1 MPQIYALGGMPIQ
14 KIPQL
19 RVDVMKNTDQTLP
32 YIEINYS
39 DMSVLLRNISTI
51 SSPTGNTINEEK
63 IIYNT

>member
-1 MPQIYALGGMPIQ
+1 MPQIYALGGMPIK

-51 SSPTGNTINEEK
+51 SSPTGNTINVEK

>member
-19 RVDVMKNTDQTLP
+19 RVDVMKSVDQTLP

-39 DMSVLLRNISTI
+39 DMSILLRNISTI
-51 SSPTGNTINEEK
+51 SSPTGNTINAEK

>member
-51 SSPTGNTINEEK
+51 SSPTGNTINVEK

>member
-19 RVDVMKNTDQTLP
+19 RVDVMKSVDQTLP

-51 SSPTGNTINEEK
+51 SSPTGNTINAEK

>member
-19 RVDVMKNTDQTLP
+19 RVDVMKSVDQSLP

-51 SSPTGNTINEEK
+51 SSPTGNTINAEK